1 MRVRREG
8 KRKMERFIF
17 ERKRKKEINLLKRRI
32 EEDEMAEKKQGVNL
46 YHIRKVEEGEKGKK

>member
-1 MRVRREG
+1 
-8 KRKMERFIF
+8 MERFIF

-46 YHIRKVEEGEKGKK
+46 YHIRKVEEGEKAKQ